1 MLLPA
6 KAEVARH
13 LEQYR
18 TWERLLLVAPA
29 DHAVRGNFE
38 NTGYTLCVLMGK
50 RCARE
55 AVDAAEHYLRGG
67 STGSAASCAG
77 SVGSRAGGGASHAA
91 GSPVAMAQGPQG
103 SAGRTASRTAGR
115 YP

>member
-13 LEQYR
+13 LER
-18 TWERLLLVAPA
+18 FRAWERLLLAAPA
-29 DHAVRGNFE
+29 DHVVRGNFE

-55 AVDAAEHYLRGG
+55 AADAAEHYLRA
-67 STGSAASCAG
+67 TP
-77 SVGSRAGGGASHAA
+77 
-91 GSPVAMAQGPQG
+91 PVARAQAARGRGP
-103 SAGRTASRTAGR
+103 GRTIGR
-115 YP
+115 CP

>member
-13 LEQYR
+13 LERYR
-18 TWERLLLVAPA
+18 AWERLLLVAPT

-55 AVDAAEHYLRGG
+55 AVEAAEHYLRGEALV
-67 STGSAASCAG
+67 SAL
-77 SVGSRAGGGASHAA
+77 
-91 GSPVAMAQGPQG
+91 SPVAVAHGARGSQLSQGTQAQGV
-103 SAGRTASRTAGR
+103 GRAVGR
-115 YP
+115 CP

>member
-13 LEQYR
+13 LERYR
-18 TWERLLLVAPA
+18 AWERLLLAAPA
-29 DHAVRGNFE
+29 DHTVRGNFE

-55 AVDAAEHYLRGG
+55 AADAAEHYVR
-67 STGSAASCAG
+67 AASSLARG
-77 SVGSRAGGGASHAA
+77 RG
-91 GSPVAMAQGPQG
+91 AQGRGP
-103 SAGRTASRTAGR
+103 SRTVGQC
-115 YP
+115 P

>member
-18 TWERLLLVAPA
+18 AWERLLLAAPA
-29 DHAVRGNFE
+29 DHKVRGYFE

-55 AVDAAEHYLRGG
+55 AAHAAERYLRAVSPLARARGAQDRG
-67 STGSAASCAG
+67 PGRA
-77 SVGSRAGGGASHAA
+77 VGRC
-91 GSPVAMAQGPQG
+91 P
-103 SAGRTASRTAGR
+103 
-115 YP
+115 

>member
-13 LEQYR
+13 LERYR
-18 TWERLLLVAPA
+18 AWERLLLAAPA
-29 DHAVRGNFE
+29 DHTVRGNFE

-55 AVDAAEHYLRGG
+55 AADAAERYLR
-67 STGSAASCAG
+67 A
-77 SVGSRAGGGASHAA
+77 V
-91 GSPVAMAQGPQG
+91 SPVARAWGAQDRE
-103 SAGRTASRTAGR
+103 SSRTVGR
-115 YP
+115 RP

>member
-13 LEQYR
+13 LERYR
-18 TWERLLLVAPA
+18 AWERLLLATPA
-29 DHAVRGNFE
+29 DHTVRGNFE

-55 AVDAAEHYLRGG
+55 AAHAAEHYLR
-67 STGSAASCAG
+67 AASPLA
-77 SVGSRAGGGASHAA
+77 RARG
-91 GSPVAMAQGPQG
+91 AQGRGP
-103 SAGRTASRTAGR
+103 SRTAGR
-115 YP
+115 CP